1 MKQVNTKYN
10 VLILG
15 SGAREH
21 TFAWKIAQSKLLNKL
36 YIAPGNA
43 GTSKSGINLDINPL
57 DFELVKDAI
66 IKYKINILLVGSEE
80 PIVKGINDYLS
91 HHPKTKKCW
100 IVAPPLE
107 GAKLEGSKSWAKQF
121 MLKYNIPTAKYH
133 IVTKSNS
140 QEGIAFLST
149 FSPPYVLKADG
160 LASGKGVLIIND
172 FNEACSALEEMLNGK
187 FGIASETVVIEQF
200 LKGVEVS
207 FFILTD
213 GEKYVI
219 LPEAKDYKRIG
230 ENDTG
235 LNTGGMGAVS
245 PVSFISETLRNKIKN
260 LVIHR
265 TVYGLVRE
273 KVDYKGFIFF
283 GLVICDDQPYVI
295 EYNARMGDPES
306 EVIIPRVKNDMLE
319 LFEKLFTGKLE
330 DCQIQTNPDFY
341 TGVVAAS
348 KGYPEKF
355 EKGKII
361 YGLDEVDS
369 LVFHAGTSLLNNN
382 VISNGGRV
390 LVVSGN
396 GKTVKEALA
405 KSYKALETVTFD
417 NVYFRR
423 DIGYEF

>member
-1 MKQVNTKYN
+1 
-10 VLILG
+10 
-15 SGAREH
+15 
-21 TFAWKIAQSKLLNKL
+21 
-36 YIAPGNA
+36 
-43 GTSKSGINLDINPL
+43 
-57 DFELVKDAI
+57 
-66 IKYKINILLVGSEE
+66 
-80 PIVKGINDYLS
+80 
-91 HHPKTKKCW
+91 
-100 IVAPPLE
+100 
-107 GAKLEGSKSWAKQF
+107 
-121 MLKYNIPTAKYH
+121 
-133 IVTKSNS
+133 
-140 QEGIAFLST
+140 
-149 FSPPYVLKADG
+149 VLKADG